1 MLPAFIDPENDIVT
15 VDEENLEPASPEG
28 QEKVY
33 YLLNKPKGILV
44 TNFDPSER
52 KTVSELMDGV
62 KERLFPVG
70 RLDMDSRGALIMTND
85 GELANR
91 LTHPR
96 YGIEKTYIVEVEGRM
111 TPEDVE
117 RVKRG
122 AWLGPVPGKGGRG
135 PRQGG
140 ARTDRFHIKVLG
152 RERGRTI
159 LEATVAESKNREI
172 RRVMARIGH
181 PVRDLN
187 RVAIAER
194 ITIKNL
200 PVGEYRKLSADEV
213 EWLFE
218 ASSKEHH
225 ERDRAATQQWYE
237 QKEMAKERKRLD
249 EESAAERERQ
259 SRERKRAPGDPANFG
274 SDASRKPRER
284 RERPVKK
291 GKKPFIP
298 PSGRNAGKLMG
309 GDKLG
314 RKNFSQQQRTDEAR
328 EEFDDLPKMKL
339 PPTPNVQHP
348 LGNAAKNDDE

>member
-1 MLPAFIDPENDIVT
+1 
-15 VDEENLEPASPEG
+15 
-28 QEKVY
+28 
-33 YLLNKPKGILV
+33 
-44 TNFDPSER
+44 
-52 KTVSELMDGV
+52 MDGI

-96 YGIEKTYIVEVEGRM
+96 YGIEKTYVVEVEGRM
-111 TPEDVE
+111 TPDDIE

-122 AWLGPVPGKGGRG
+122 SWLGPTPNR
-135 PRQGG
+135 G
-140 ARTDRFHIKVLG
+140 ARQNAPTKTERFHIKVLG

-200 PVGEYRKLSADEV
+200 PVGEYRKLSPEEV

-237 QKEMAKERKRLD
+237 QKEMEKERKRID
-249 EESAAERERQ
+249 QESAAERERRL
-259 SRERKRAPGDPANFG
+259 REKKRAAGDPAGTGTNAFK
-274 SDASRKPRER
+274 RPR

-291 GKKPFIP
+291 GKKPFVP
-298 PSGRNAGKLMG
+298 PSGRNAGKAIG

-314 RKNFSQQQRTDEAR
+314 RKNFTQQQRTDQAR
-328 EEFDDLPKMKL
+328 EEFDDLPKIKL

-348 LGNAAKNDDE
+348 LGNRAKNDDE